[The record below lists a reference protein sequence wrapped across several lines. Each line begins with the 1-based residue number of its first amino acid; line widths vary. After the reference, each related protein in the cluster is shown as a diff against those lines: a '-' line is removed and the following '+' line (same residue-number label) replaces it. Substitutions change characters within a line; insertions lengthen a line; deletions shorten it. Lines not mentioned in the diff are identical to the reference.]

1 MAIRYIC
8 AQPANSYYTW
18 QVEVLINNFLDMGV
32 HPSQMDIL
40 LGYNKNIPQDWKKL
54 QEGYPDNRFF
64 FYEDT
69 RENKSYI
76 PAIYF
81 HLVKKH
87 LQDNPDLEKEVL
99 FLHDSDIIFTK
110 KPDFKGMVPGDRW
123 YLSDTNSYINYS
135 YIQQKGNHIYERM
148 CEIVGLDWR
157 IPKLMNYNSGGAQYI
172 VKNTNYEFWD
182 KVERDAVKLYEY
194 FCKEEPNYIKK
205 HDNDY
210 PIQKWTAGMWSLL
223 WNAWYYGHETVVDSR
238 LDFGWVTNNIAEVD
252 KYTILHNAGV
262 TESSKDLFFK
272 GNYINKLP
280 YKESLDI
287 NPDKASYFYYEWVKK
302 VGEKS
307 KLLI

>member
-1 MAIRYIC
+1 
-8 AQPANSYYTW
+8 
-18 QVEVLINNFLDMGV
+18 
-32 HPSQMDIL
+32 
-40 LGYNKNIPQDWKKL
+40 
-54 QEGYPDNRFF
+54 
-64 FYEDT
+64 
-69 RENKSYI
+69 
-76 PAIYF
+76 
-81 HLVKKH
+81 
-87 LQDNPDLEKEVL
+87 
-99 FLHDSDIIFTK
+99 
-110 KPDFKGMVPGDRW
+110 
-123 YLSDTNSYINYS
+123 
-135 YIQQKGNHIYERM
+135 M